1 VKRDSVEDEG
11 DKMSSGRSVIKV
23 FLVNGESRSVRLDE
37 RMEVTDV
44 VCSVLHRLRVN
55 MEVAPQLFS
64 IFLRH
69 RDEGESYWLQPG
81 FTVAEQLASY
91 TARKP
96 LDQWRFMLRMR
107 VLPRT
112 PQHLLTQDPVTFQ
125 YFYDQVPAPLI
136 FLSVAKLFPMYW
148 HSIHVCN

>member
-1 VKRDSVEDEG
+1 MLGVTELYIPHKYADQQG
-11 DKMSSGRSVIKV
+11 DTLGFAQTNTV
-23 FLVNGESRSVRLDE
+23 LC
-37 RMEVTDV
+37 EVPLYYLSQDV
-44 VCSVLHRLRVN
+44 VRSVLHRLRVN

-96 LDQWRFMLRMR
+96 LDQWR
-107 VLPRT
+107 
-112 PQHLLTQDPVTFQ
+112 
-125 YFYDQVPAPLI
+125 
-136 FLSVAKLFPMYW
+136 
-148 HSIHVCN
+148 